1 MFVDTAGDEMEL
13 MRCIGQSAMT
23 CIVSGGYL
31 YPVPHSRTVHWCY
44 AVLPPVPADMADG
57 CYQVDDPKKLRK
69 MLSYAGS
76 YADIEVA
83 SGGSV
88 GDYFLVRDCHGSVR
102 VGPLIKNACINGP
115 EEYAPSLPAAI
126 GEAVFGGED
135 LMKLRNLALCC
146 SKVANGG
153 GKFIGIWIE
162 ADGTAVA
169 TDGKIMAWTLLREKP
184 GHPVWFPGSLALAMS
199 GRGKRAAL
207 TLYGGNAWKWAS
219 DGLRYYM
226 YRDYTSGAGYVN
238 WHRVVPE
245 RRDFVSLPSGAL
257 RLGKDDLKARAV
269 SFRPAELGLD
279 DDMKLMLNPAYAEL
293 ARKLVTRPFPAGVSV
308 SVDREKWQSQGD
320 RRVLNRPVW
329 FRGGGYDVLVM
340 PMWL

>member
-1 MFVDTAGDEMEL
+1 MFVDTAGDEMKL

-31 YPVPHSRTVHWCY
+31 YPVPRSRTVDWCY
-44 AVLPPVPADMADG
+44 AVLPPVPADGMADG
-57 CYQVDDPKKLRK
+57 CYQVDDTQKLRK

-88 GDYFLVRDCHGSVR
+88 GDYFLVRDCHGSVWE
-102 VGPLIKNACINGP
+102 GPRIKNLY
-115 EEYAPSLPAAI
+115 EEHAPSLPSGI

-135 LMKLRNLALCC
+135 LVKLRNLALYC
-146 SKVANGG
+146 SKVADGG
-153 GKFIGIWIE
+153 GKFKGIWIE
-162 ADGTAVA
+162 PDGTAVA

-184 GHPVWFPGSLALAMS
+184 GHPMWFPGSLVLAMS
-199 GRGKRAAL
+199 VRSTFAVL

-226 YRDYTSGAGYVN
+226 YRDCTFGAGYVN
-238 WHRVVPE
+238 WRRVVPE
-245 RRDFVSLPSGAL
+245 RRDFVGVPSGAL
-257 RLGKDDLKARAV
+257 RLGKDKLKLRQV
-269 SFRPAELGLD
+269 PFRPAELGID
-279 DDMKLMLNPAYAEL
+279 DDVELLLNPVYMEL
-293 ARKLVTRPFPAGVSV
+293 VRKTVAGKGRANVDV
-308 SVDREKWQSQGD
+308 GVDRERYSSYGAGRKCLTG
-320 RRVLNRPVW
+320 PVW

-340 PMWL
+340 PMMEI